1 MLTQA
6 QHAHITRVLDIDA
19 CYLSHA
25 MARDLLTAHDELAH
39 LYEVTLGQLAAA
51 TREIANLKYGDETG
65 PAPEEGDKCKIGEC
79 SGVYGYARVEDCS
92 CHIRP
97 PCSQCVENPM
107 ICLVCGADPF
117 ADKTP
122 KEPEIAG

>member
-1 MLTQA
+1 MAILTQA

-19 CYLSHA
+19 CHLSHA

-39 LYEVTLGQLAAA
+39 LYEVTLDQLAAA
-51 TREIANLKYGDETG
+51 TREIANL
-65 PAPEEGDKCKIGEC
+65 
-79 SGVYGYARVEDCS
+79 V
-92 CHIRP
+92 H
-97 PCSQCVENPM
+97 
-107 ICLVCGADPF
+107 